1 MAAEDWDDV
10 IDFVL
15 SRTLCKLGLHFFEM
29 DKIYRPEVKD
39 CRRGVFGV
47 IVVRD
52 IEMSLYLKDEIG
64 SVAQMVRAHER
75 RM

>member
-39 CRRGVFGV
+39 CSWCKKRR
-47 IVVRD
+47 IWCNSCQRYRN
-52 IEMSLYLKDEIG
+52 E
-64 SVAQMVRAHER
+64 SVLER
-75 RM
+75 RDRERSSDG